1 LKASAL
7 PKKPVQEVMDYNT
20 SLPKMIIPEYG
31 RNIQKMID
39 FAITVEDREERNK
52 VANAIITVM
61 GQLNPHLRDV
71 TDFKHKLWDHL
82 FVISDFK
89 LDVDSPYPKP
99 TRETFITKP
108 DKVNY
113 PSGDIRYK
121 HYGKAIENMILK
133 ATEYEEGEMKNA
145 LIETIA
151 NLMKRSYLA
160 WNRDSVNDEV
170 ILQHLDE
177 LSKHKLKFPETARLA
192 HTNDILAKLNIP
204 SAISANPKKKKMH
217 KSGSGGQQGK
227 FKRPFKRPDQQEQE
241 YRGSH

>member
-1 LKASAL
+1 MKSAKL
-7 PKKPVQEVMDYNT
+7 PKMPVQEVMEYNT

-82 FVISDFK
+82 FVISNFK

-99 TRETFITKP
+99 TSETFHTKP
-108 DKVNY
+108 DKVQY

-133 ATEYEEGEMKNA
+133 GAEYEEGEMKNA

-177 LSKHKLKFPETARLA
+177 LSKHKLKFPENARLA
-192 HTNDILAKLNIP
+192 HTNDILAKLNIQ
-204 SAISANPKKKKMH
+204 NPRESKDRDKKKKQH
-217 KSGSGGQQGK
+217 KHGQQGGAQNK
-227 FKRPFKRPDQQEQE
+227 FKKPFRKPEGQGGQ
-241 YRGSH
+241 Y